1 MLMIN
6 EGNYI
11 DYRYFDAYNIIPR
24 YEFGHGLSYTT
35 FNYTNL
41 SIASPSTSLPTYPTG
56 TPSVGGPPPPRPLGH
71 RGADQRHDQQ
81 TLPPWTAPRCRSCI
95 SGSPRRRSSPCGQ
108 LRGFERVEVAKGD
121 AVKVVFEVKRRDISF
136 WDVKRQQWGVV
147 GGRYEVGVGGEFEGF
162 EVERGV

>member
-1 MLMIN
+1 MK
-6 EGNYI
+6 E
-11 DYRYFDAYNIIPR
+11 
-24 YEFGHGLSYTT
+24 TT
-35 FNYTNL
+35 LTTATSTPTTSSPATN
-41 SIASPSTSLPTYPTG
+41 SAMAFPTPPSTTQISPSPPQALPYQPTQQV
-56 TPSVGGPPPPRPLGH
+56 PPPWAPPPPRPLGH

-147 GGRYEVGVGGEFEGF
+147 GGRYEVEVGGEFEGF

>member
-56 TPSVGGPPPPRPLGH
+56 TPSVGGPPQDLWDTVVRISATINKHCPPGRR
-71 RGADQRHDQQ
+71 RGA
-81 TLPPWTAPRCRSCI
+81 AAVY
-95 SGSPRRRSSPCGQ
+95 
-108 LRGFERVEVAKGD
+108 RVPH
-121 AVKVVFEVKRRDISF
+121 
-136 WDVKRQQWGVV
+136 
-147 GGRYEVGVGGEFEGF
+147 GGEAAHAGNC
-162 EVERGV
+162 VGLSVLRLRRGMR

>member
-1 MLMIN
+1 MK
-6 EGNYI
+6 E
-11 DYRYFDAYNIIPR
+11 
-24 YEFGHGLSYTT
+24 TT
-35 FNYTNL
+35 LTTAT
-41 SIASPSTSLPTYPTG
+41 STPTTSLPATNSATAFPTPLS
-56 TPSVGGPPPPRPLGH
+56 TTQISPSPSQALPYRPTQQVPPPWAPPPRPLGH

>member
-1 MLMIN
+1 MIN

-11 DYRYFDAYNIIPR
+11 DYRYFDAYNITPR

-41 SIASPSTSLPTYPTG
+41 SIAFPSTSLPTYPTG
-56 TPSVGGPPPPRPLGH
+56 TPSVGGPPPPKTSGTPWCGSAPRS
-71 RGADQRHDQQ
+71 Q

-108 LRGFERVEVAKGD
+108 LHGFERVEVAKGD